1 VALEF
6 GAMASSELLS
16 MRDGS
21 LSLRDVCVT
30 FGALRAVDG
39 VSLEVS
45 AGQRRA
51 IIGPNGAGK
60 TTLFNAIAGEVTP
73 NAGSIVLG
81 GRDVTR
87 LRTHD
92 RVALGIGR
100 TYQITNLFAELTIE
114 DNMRLALRGLSSRK
128 FSLLGTAAPADENE
142 ALGTAL
148 ERSGLAARRH
158 TLTRALS
165 YGEQRQLEFAL
176 ALATRPTLLLLDE
189 PAAGLSPAERV
200 TIAATIR
207 ALPRD
212 LTLVLIEHDIDLA
225 LGLVDHVTCMH
236 EGRVL
241 VEGTPDEIRANARVQ
256 EVYLGTPH
264 HA

>member
-1 VALEF
+1 
-6 GAMASSELLS
+6 

-21 LSLRDVCVT
+21 LALRGVCVT

-39 VSLEVS
+39 VSLDVP
-45 AGQRRA
+45 AGERRA

-73 NAGSIVLG
+73 TAGAILLG

-87 LRTHD
+87 LRTHQ

-114 DNMRLALRGLSSRK
+114 DNLRLALRGLSRRK
-128 FSLLGTAAPADENE
+128 FSLLGGSAPGQENDAVAA
-142 ALGTAL
+142 AL
-148 ERSGLAARRH
+148 ERCGLARRRGS
-158 TLTRALS
+158 LTRALS

-176 ALATRPTLLLLDE
+176 ALASRPALLLLDE

-200 TIAATIR
+200 DIAATIR
-207 ALPRD
+207 GLPRE
-212 LTLVLIEHDIDLA
+212 LTLILIEHDIDLA

-236 EGRVL
+236 EGRIL